1 MSGAEASKTMHAV
14 LMLWAES
21 GCAHFHS
28 QNCEAVRAMDGNA
41 DGMIEGTV
49 SLSLMLRQGAS
60 QRSSLPAP
68 ERRVTFRQ
76 AEETAPELEL
86 R

>member
-1 MSGAEASKTMHAV
+1 
-14 LMLWAES
+14 
-21 GCAHFHS
+21 
-28 QNCEAVRAMDGNA
+28 MDGNA

-49 SLSLMLRQGAS
+49 SLPLMLRQGAS

-76 AEETAPELEL
+76 AEETAPELEV